1 MGGVFVV
8 ALRKSVLLAASVV
21 ILAATSCGNSQLSAS
36 TQSAVS
42 TWSLSEA
49 ALFSAGKPAH
59 AQITALLEALAAPA
73 GAGQPVSEAEFR
85 ALLGRL
91 APEVYADKIIKYAT
105 PQSVAIQNQEHADF
119 SNIFLKPR
127 RIKAGVQFL
136 GEHQAELEQAE
147 QLYKV
152 ERRDIVAILM
162 WESGLGEFVGNH
174 YIVNVFLGQILYLD
188 VARDLAVRDLIARG
202 EADTTALALGAAERR
217 RLERLKRNAA
227 ANLVTLLRLSK
238 ASGVDP
244 AAQKGSWGGAI
255 GYVQFMPNSMVYAK
269 DGDGDGRIDLR
280 TWPDAIHSVA
290 NYLHENGY
298 GGTTRARRRAIHAYN
313 PLDSYVDGV
322 IRYADAV
329 WKSYQENKQE

>member
-1 MGGVFVV
+1 MGGVLAVG
-8 ALRKSVLLAASVV
+8 LRKSVFFAASVV
-21 ILAATSCGNSQLSAS
+21 ILTATGCGNSQLSAS
-36 TQSAVS
+36 TQFAVS
-42 TWSLSEA
+42 TWSFSET
-49 ALFSAGKPAH
+49 ALFRDGKPAY
-59 AQITALLEALAAPA
+59 AQIAALLEALAAPA
-73 GAGQPVSEAEFR
+73 GPGQPVSEVEFR

-91 APEVYADKIIKYAT
+91 SPEVYADKIIKYAT

-119 SNIFLKPR
+119 SKIFLKPR

-136 GEHQAELEQAE
+136 GEHQAVLEQAE
-147 QLYKV
+147 QLYRV
-152 ERRDIVAILM
+152 NRQDIIAILM

-174 YIVNVFLGQILYLD
+174 YIVNVFLGQILYLNA
-188 VARDLAVRDLIARG
+188 ARELAVQDLIARG
-202 EADTTALALGAAERR
+202 EADTTALALGAAESR
-217 RLERLKRNAA
+217 RLDRLKRNAA

-238 ASGVDP
+238 ARGVDP

-269 DGDGDGRIDLR
+269 DGDGDGRIDLF

-298 GGTTRARRRAIHAYN
+298 GKSTRARRRAIHAYN

-322 IRYADAV
+322 ISYADAV
-329 WKSYQENKQE
+329 WKSYQEKELE